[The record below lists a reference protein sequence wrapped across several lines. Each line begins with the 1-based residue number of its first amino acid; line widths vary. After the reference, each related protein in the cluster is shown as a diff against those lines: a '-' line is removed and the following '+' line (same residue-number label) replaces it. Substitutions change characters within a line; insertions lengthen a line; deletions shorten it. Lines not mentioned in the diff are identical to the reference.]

1 MRVVKCV
8 RRTFAAALLH
18 EEGINYDA
26 TGSAGDSVA
35 LRLALLEG
43 LKEGL

>member
-1 MRVVKCV
+1 MRAVECV
-8 RRTFAAALLH
+8 RRTFAAASLH

-26 TGSAGDSVA
+26 TGSAGYSVA

-43 LKEGL
+43 LKD